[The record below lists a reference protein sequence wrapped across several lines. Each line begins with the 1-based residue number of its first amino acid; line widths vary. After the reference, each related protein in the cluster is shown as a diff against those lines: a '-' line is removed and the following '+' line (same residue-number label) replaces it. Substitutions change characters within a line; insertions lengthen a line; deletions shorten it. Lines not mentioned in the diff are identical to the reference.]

1 MDLDL
6 YVWIWMGWCKK
17 KSMFLKHEAYILRS
31 EIISTYKVYLQ
42 VQWKQY
48 YARLRFVNTGLF
60 ELRGLG
66 ILLISAS

>member
-31 EIISTYKVYLQ
+31 EIISTYKV
-42 VQWKQY
+42 
-48 YARLRFVNTGLF
+48 
-60 ELRGLG
+60 
-66 ILLISAS
+66 SAMKAVLC